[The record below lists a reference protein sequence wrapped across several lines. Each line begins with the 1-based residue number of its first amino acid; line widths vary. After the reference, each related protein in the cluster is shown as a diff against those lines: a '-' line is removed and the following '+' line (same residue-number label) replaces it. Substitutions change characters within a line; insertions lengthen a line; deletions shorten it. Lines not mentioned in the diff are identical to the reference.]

1 MPIMIVLRWV
11 IYLAVVL
18 WFLIYWRGGVQAV
31 EDIRNATSSYD
42 RSLMTVIAACTA
54 LMLVVSF
61 LVLLDVL
68 ALAEMVQ
75 KILLTWLGSGLVVL
89 GIVGKYISRRTL
101 EKYWTAETTLQDA
114 HQVVDQGPYGRIRHP
129 IYISA
134 MMMYLGWLMV
144 FPIWL
149 NGVGAVLVIAAYT
162 LKTKDEDE
170 YLQEHLSGY
179 QEYSKEVLYRL
190 IPRIW

>member
-1 MPIMIVLRWV
+1 
-11 IYLAVVL
+11 
-18 WFLIYWRGGVQAV
+18 
-31 EDIRNATSSYD
+31 
-42 RSLMTVIAACTA
+42 
-54 LMLVVSF
+54 
-61 LVLLDVL
+61 
-68 ALAEMVQ
+68 
-75 KILLTWLGSGLVVL
+75 
-89 GIVGKYISRRTL
+89 VGKYISRRTL